1 MFMGRCPGR
10 GLGGGRERS
19 SAGSGSELVTAVG
32 SGRGVLLKTL
42 AGRWYRTCPREV
54 LRRGRKLGYFESQ
67 TAVFK

>member
-10 GLGGGRERS
+10 GLGVEGKEAVQG
-19 SAGSGSELVTAVG
+19 LVTAVG